1 MDQQTAQ
8 WILYAITVAAGVA
21 WMAGLRFLVQSV
33 RIGQSG
39 HSREISRFGEEPP
52 PANVMVGA
60 AEVEGEADALSS
72 RAASILAGDAAR
84 FGCVKIVERTNDGLR
99 FEAIPSAT
107 ATSPAGQCLRG
118 GQLRFTPVAH
128 NRTRIDYG
136 IDVSAGRGLL
146 WGGAVFVVLGLVAI
160 LVGYTAIQTW
170 VVPDPNVAVRAQT
183 FQMFQVV
190 HFLWPP
196 FLFGGIYR
204 LQRRAVRHGFD
215 ALIHNLPYHEK
226 GTA

>member
-8 WILYAITVAAGVA
+8 WVLYAITVAAGVA
-21 WMAGLRFLVQSV
+21 WMAGLRFLVRSV
-33 RIGQSG
+33 RISQSG

-52 PANVMVGA
+52 PANVMVGT
-60 AEVEGEADALSS
+60 AEVEGMAESLSS
-72 RAASILAGDAAR
+72 KAASILAGDASR
-84 FGCVKIVERTNDGLR
+84 FGCVKIVERTNDCLR
-99 FEAIPSAT
+99 FEASPSAT
-107 ATSPAGQCLRG
+107 ATPPAAQCLRG
-118 GQLRFTPVAH
+118 GQLRFTPVEH

-146 WGGAVFVVLGLVAI
+146 WGGAIFVVLGLIAV
-160 LVGYTAIQTW
+160 LVGYAAIQTW
-170 VVPDPNVAVRAQT
+170 VVPNPHVAVRAQI
-183 FQMFQVV
+183 FQMFQVA

-204 LQRRAVRHGFD
+204 RQRSAVRKGFD
-215 ALIHNLPYHEK
+215 ALIHNLPYQEK